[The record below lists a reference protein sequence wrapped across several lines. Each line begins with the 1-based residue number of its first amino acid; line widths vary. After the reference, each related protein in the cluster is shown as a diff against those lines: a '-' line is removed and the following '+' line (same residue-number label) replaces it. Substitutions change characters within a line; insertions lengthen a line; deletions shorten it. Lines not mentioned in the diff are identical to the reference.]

1 MTALHPPVTA
11 RGGDTSRRVDPRG
24 AEEYTGS
31 VVQWPHRGPI
41 FPPNA
46 HARAVDAVR
55 IGP

>member
-11 RGGDTSRRVDPRG
+11 RGGDTSCRVDPRG
-24 AEEYTGS
+24 AGEYTGS
-31 VVQWPHRGPI
+31 VVQWAHRGPI

-55 IGP
+55 IGA

>member
-11 RGGDTSRRVDPRG
+11 HGGDTSLRVDPRG

>member
-11 RGGDTSRRVDPRG
+11 RGEDTSRRVDPRG
-24 AEEYTGS
+24 AGEYKGS
-31 VVQWPHRGPI
+31 LVQWAHRGPI

-55 IGP
+55 IGV

>member
-11 RGGDTSRRVDPRG
+11 RGEDTSRRVDPRG
-24 AEEYTGS
+24 AGAYKGS
-31 VVQWPHRGPI
+31 LVQWAHRGPI

-55 IGP
+55 IGA